1 MVRHVGRAVNVQEF
15 YSRRKTRRPGEFTA
29 RLPRAGT
36 DAASTSGVNRRS
48 TAANLSR
55 LDARLDLSRAE
66 RPSLNG
72 IVLLRRV
79 VVAPLN
85 VGKTVRIAQIAPLAE
100 SVPPKLYG
108 GTERVVS

>member
-1 MVRHVGRAVNVQEF
+1 MQHPLPAWTVGAPQ
-15 YSRRKTRRPGEFTA
+15 RPI
-29 RLPRAGT
+29 R
-36 DAASTSGVNRRS
+36 
-48 TAANLSR
+48 R